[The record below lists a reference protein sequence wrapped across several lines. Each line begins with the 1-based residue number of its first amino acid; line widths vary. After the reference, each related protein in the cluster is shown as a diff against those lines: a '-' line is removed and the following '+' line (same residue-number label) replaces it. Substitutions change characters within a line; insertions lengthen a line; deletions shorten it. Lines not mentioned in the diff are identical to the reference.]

1 MDESATEFYNKSINI
16 LVNSIKDTVDDK
28 LAKAY
33 TKIVYDKYFL
43 GSNSFMSPGEKHTSD
58 EIKQFLSDVKSK
70 LYILYPTL
78 KITKCDAKYKLTFY
92 HIKVEGQSK
101 LTCEHIL
108 RFDIQF
114 TAKNTN
120 SCVCS

>member
-1 MDESATEFYNKSINI
+1 MNESATEFYNNSISI
-16 LVNSIKDTVDDK
+16 LVTSIKETVDDK

-33 TKIVYDKYFL
+33 TKIVYDRIFL

-58 EIKQFLSDVKSK
+58 EIKQFLSDVKSE

-92 HIKVEGQSK
+92 HIKVEGQSR
-101 LTCEHIL
+101 LTSEYIL
-108 RFDIQF
+108 NFDIHF
-114 TAKNTN
+114 ATKNPD